1 MSAETAMSPPRVARI
16 LPLLDRVL
24 AALPLLLPYLVLTI
38 VYGWQASRHGA
49 PWLFTDE
56 LEFAQLARSVA
67 ETGELSRRGE
77 PLTGQFSL
85 YPYLTAPAWFLD
97 DTKSGYEAAKLIG
110 VLGMALA
117 LFPAYALARFVVAR
131 PAAILAALGAT
142 MIPAYAYTSMLVEE
156 PLAYPWATL
165 CLYLAARWYQAPT
178 RRALAAAAAAAAV
191 APLFRDELVVAPLV
205 LLGVAIVLAWQHPR
219 ARAIRKSWH
228 PAIYALL
235 AGTLAVAVYF
245 AEKQVTA
252 RSVEWR
258 TVTRVFPERLLEY
271 GVWAAGAFTI
281 GIAVLPVVAALTF
294 LVPGRRERRD
304 RGVDALRVVLGLS
317 ILGFG
322 GYTALK
328 AAYLSTSFAD
338 RVSERNLIYLSPI
351 VFAAAAAALERRL
364 IRLWALP
371 LATLAVLYLITA
383 TPYQMDVHFYY
394 DAPGLGIL
402 SRANRDYAWTPEH
415 AETVLLWM
423 LAAATAVL
431 LAVALLRSRP
441 RLSLAIGA
449 AASVLV
455 LAWTM
460 TAQLAAASAS
470 NSFSHEYLRNLPK
483 PVDWVDR
490 ATERAPTLY
499 LGQKIADANGLWLY
513 EFWNRSIK
521 RVYSLDG
528 SAPGPGPTVTPSL
541 KDRHG
546 RLAGDPGYDFVLAET
561 SIDLVGRVLDAKGGW
576 RLYRIERPLR
586 LRSSQ
591 GGIYSDGWVGS
602 QHPANVVSASYN
614 RFETPGSQP
623 STMLVTVSK
632 KGWCGKNVPGKVL
645 IQVGPL
651 ALGQQGNGV
660 LQRATQERRWVANSC
675 QERAFRI
682 PAPPPPFHVE
692 VTIDGTFV
700 PHDLDPTQ
708 SERRR
713 LGAKVS
719 FEWIPRPAGEG

>member
-1 MSAETAMSPPRVARI
+1 MSAEQAVPQPLSGRA
-16 LPLLDRVL
+16 LLLLDRLL
-24 AALPLLLPYLVLTI
+24 AALPVLLPYFILTI

-77 PLTGQFSL
+77 PLAGQFSL

-97 DTKSGYEAAKLIG
+97 DTKAGYEAAKLIG
-110 VLGMALA
+110 VLGMTLA
-117 LFPAYALARFVVAR
+117 FFPAYGLARFVVSR

-165 CLYLAARWYQAPT
+165 CLYLGARWYLAPT
-178 RRALAAAAAAAAV
+178 RHTFAATAAAAAA
-191 APLFRDELVVAPLV
+191 APLFRDELVVAPLI
-205 LLGVAIVLAWQHPR
+205 LLGVAVVLAWQHPR
-219 ARAIRKSWH
+219 ARAIRASWH
-228 PAIYALL
+228 PAVYALL
-235 AGTLAVAVYF
+235 ASALAVAVYF
-245 AEKQVTA
+245 AEREVTA

-271 GVWAAGAFTI
+271 GTWAAGAFTI
-281 GIAVLPVVAALTF
+281 GIAVLPVVAALVF
-294 LVPGRRERRD
+294 LVPGRREQRD
-304 RGVDALRVVLGLS
+304 RGVDALRLVLGLS
-317 ILGFG
+317 IVGFG
-322 GYTALK
+322 GYTAVK
-328 AAYLSTSFAD
+328 AAYVSTVAFD
-338 RVSERNLIYLSPI
+338 RVAERNLIYLSPL
-351 VFAAAAAALERRL
+351 VFAATAAVLERRR

-371 LATLAVLYLITA
+371 LAALAVFYLLTA

-402 SRANRDYAWTPEH
+402 SRANRDYGWTPEH

-423 LAAATAVL
+423 LAAANVVL
-431 LAVALLRSRP
+431 IAVALLRSRP

-449 AASVLV
+449 SAGVLV

-470 NSFSHEYLRNLPK
+470 NSFSVEYLRNLPK
-483 PVDWVDR
+483 PVDWIDT
-490 ATERAPTLY
+490 ATSGEPTLY

-541 KDRHG
+541 LNRHG
-546 RLAGDPGYDFVLAET
+546 ELAGDPGYDFVLAET

-586 LRSSQ
+586 LSSSQ
-591 GGIYSDGWVGS
+591 AGIYSDGWVGS
-602 QHPANVVSASYN
+602 QDPADVVSASYN
-614 RFETPGSQP
+614 RYETPGNRP
-623 STMLVTVSK
+623 STMVVTVSK

-651 ALGQQGNGV
+651 ALGQQRNGI
-660 LQRATQERRWVANSC
+660 LQSVTQERRWVANSC
-675 QERAFRI
+675 KEQTFTI
-682 PAPPPPFHVE
+682 PAPAPPFHVE

-713 LGAKVS
+713 LGAKVGFTWVPGPS
-719 FEWIPRPAGEG
+719 GNG